1 MAAND
6 PIYPVI
12 LAGGQGQRLWPLSRP
27 SHPKPFLELTGTQ
40 SLLQQ
45 TADRVADPQGFATPL
60 AICSHKHRFLV
71 AEQLCRQQ
79 REPQRIVLEPVARST
94 APAACTAAL
103 LVAERD
109 PQALLLLLPSDHFIA
124 DETGFRLAVRRAAE
138 AAAQGRIVTFGAQ
151 PDRPETGYGYIQRG
165 TGLTGCE
172 GAFDITRFVEKPD
185 LDTAKGYLSAG
196 DFLWNSGMFL
206 SAAGLLLEEMGRHA
220 PEILEACEAAL
231 GGAEADSDFLRLEE
245 KAFAGQPD
253 LSFDHAVMERTE
265 RGAVMPIDIGWSDI
279 GTWEALYQVADKD
292 RQGNAIQGDVIVV
305 ESQGCYLHSTS
316 VPIAA
321 LGLDGI
327 VVVSTPEAL
336 LVCPRSRAQ
345 EIAKVIRALEAHA
358 DDEAA
363 APLDQDRHS
372 EDNGRA

>member
-1 MAAND
+1 M
-6 PIYPVI
+6 
-12 LAGGQGQRLWPLSRP
+12 
-27 SHPKPFLELTGTQ
+27 
-40 SLLQQ
+40 
-45 TADRVADPQGFATPL
+45 
-60 AICSHKHRFLV
+60 ICSHTHRFLV

-94 APAACTAAL
+94 APAACIAAL

-109 PQALLLLLPSDHFIA
+109 PQAQLLLLPSDHFIA
-124 DETGFRLAVRRAAE
+124 DETGFRLAVRRGAD

-165 TGLTGCE
+165 AALTDDA
-172 GAFDITRFVEKPD
+172 GAFEIARFVEKPD
-185 LDTAKGYLSAG
+185 LETAKGYLSTG

-206 SAAGLLLEEMGRHA
+206 GAAGLLLEEMGRHA
-220 PEILEACEAAL
+220 PEILEACKAAL
-231 GGAEADSDFLRLEE
+231 RGAETDSDFLRLEE
-245 KAFAGQPD
+245 KAFAEQPD

-265 RGAVMPIDIGWSDI
+265 RGAVVPIDIGWSDI

-292 RQGNAIQGDVIVV
+292 RQGNAIQGDVVAV

-327 VVVSTPEAL
+327 AVVSTPEAL

-345 EIAKVIRALEAHA
+345 EIAKLIQALEGRA
-358 DDEAA
+358 DDASA
-363 APLDQDRHS
+363 APLDRDRRS
-372 EDNGRA
+372 EDNGRT

>member
-1 MAAND
+1 MAASD

-27 SHPKPFLELTGTQ
+27 SRPKPFLDLTGAQ

-45 TADRVADPQGFATPL
+45 TAARVAEPQSFAAPFV
-60 AICSHKHRFLV
+60 ICSHQHRFLV
-71 AEQLCRQQ
+71 AEQLRRQQ

-103 LVAERD
+103 LVAARD

-138 AAAQGRIVTFGAQ
+138 VAAQGRIVTFGAQ
-151 PDRPETGYGYIQRG
+151 PDRPETGYGYIQSG
-165 TGLTGCE
+165 TSLPNCE
-172 GAFDITRFVEKPD
+172 GAFEIARFVEKPD
-185 LDTAKGYLSAG
+185 LETAKRYLAAG
-196 DFLWNSGMFL
+196 DFVWNSGMFL
-206 SAAGLLLEEMGRHA
+206 SAAGVLLEEMSRHA
-220 PEILEACEAAL
+220 PEILEACKAAL
-231 GGAEADSDFLRLEE
+231 GGADTDSDFLRLEAQ
-245 KAFAGQPD
+245 AFADQPD

-265 RGAVMPIDIGWSDI
+265 RGAVVPIDIGWSDI
-279 GTWEALYQVADKD
+279 GTWDALYQVADKD
-292 RQGNAIQGDVIVV
+292 RHGNAIQGDVVAV
-305 ESQGCYLHSTS
+305 ESRGCYLHSAS

-327 VVVSTPEAL
+327 AVVSTPEAL

-345 EIAKVIRALEAHA
+345 EIAKVIRALEARA
-358 DDEAA
+358 DGTTAT
-363 APLDQDRHS
+363 PLDQDRRS
-372 EDNGRA
+372 EDNRRA

>member
-27 SHPKPFLELTGTQ
+27 THPKPFLELIGAQ
-40 SLLQQ
+40 SLLRQ
-45 TADRVADPQGFATPL
+45 TAARVSEPHRFAAPL
-60 AICSHKHRFLV
+60 VICNHRHRFLV
-71 AEQLCRQQ
+71 AEQLRRQQ
-79 REPQRIVLEPVARST
+79 NEPQRIVLEPVARST

-103 LVAERD
+103 MVAERD

-124 DETGFRLAVRRAAE
+124 DETGFRRAVRRAAD

-151 PDRPETGYGYIQRG
+151 PDRPETGYGYIQSG
-165 TGLTGCE
+165 TCLTGCE
-172 GAFDITRFVEKPD
+172 GVFEIARFVEKPD
-185 LDTAKGYLSAG
+185 LETAKRYLSAG
-196 DFLWNSGMFL
+196 DFVWNSGMFL
-206 SAAGLLLEEMGRHA
+206 GAAGLLLEEMGRHA
-220 PEILEACEAAL
+220 PEILEACKAAFR
-231 GGAEADSDFLRLEE
+231 GAETDSDFLRLEE
-245 KAFAGQPD
+245 KAFAEQPD

-265 RGAVMPIDIGWSDI
+265 RGAVVPIDIGWSDI
-279 GTWEALYQVADKD
+279 GTWEALYQVAGKD
-292 RQGNAIQGDVIVV
+292 GHGNAIKGDVVV
-305 ESQGCYLHSTS
+305 IESQDCYLHSAS

-327 VVVSTPEAL
+327 AVVSTPEAL

-358 DDEAA
+358 NDAAA
-363 APLDQDRHS
+363 APLDRDRRS
-372 EDNGRA
+372 KDNGRA